1 MTNPTIM
8 QEIQSLLNNYFDALY
23 TQDLTI
29 FDQVF
34 HKDSVLY
41 NAQDGNTVIRPIA
54 EYREVVKN
62 RKSPKEMGSPRN
74 DNVVLIDF
82 LSSEMAMVKVRLRLY
97 DNIMEDYLNLIK
109 SNGRWQVAAKMWTKV
124 GPA

>member
-1 MTNPTIM
+1 MTNSTIM
-8 QEIQSLLNNYFDALY
+8 QEVQSLLNQYFDALY
-23 TQDLTI
+23 TQDLTV

-41 NAQDGNTVIRPIA
+41 NAQDGNTVVRPIA

-62 RKSPKEMGSPRN
+62 RKSPKEMGGPRN

-82 LSSEMAMVKVRLRLY
+82 LSAEMAMVKVRLRLY
-97 DNIMEDYLNLIK
+97 DNIMDDYLNLIK
-109 SNGRWQVAAKMWTKV
+109 SKGRWQIAAKMWTKV

>member
-8 QEIQSLLNNYFDALY
+8 QEIHTLLNNYFDALY

-34 HKDSVLY
+34 HKDGVLY

-62 RKSPKEMGSPRN
+62 RKSPKETGSPRN

-82 LSSEMAMVKVRLRLY
+82 LSAEMAMVKVRLRLY
-97 DNIMEDYLNLIK
+97 DNIMDDYLNLIK
-109 SNGRWQVAAKMWTKV
+109 SDDRWQVAAKMWTKV
-124 GPA
+124 DPA